1 MRTYVRNSAAVI
13 AMLIIVNAHVEP
25 LEIRRNKTIESSKLN
40 EFETNYL
47 QNETENSI
55 EVGK

>member
-1 MRTYVRNSAAVI
+1 
-13 AMLIIVNAHVEP
+13 MLIIVNAHVEP
-25 LEIRRNKTIESSKLN
+25 LEIQRNKTIESSKLN

>member
-1 MRTYVRNSAAVI
+1 
-13 AMLIIVNAHVEP
+13 MLIIVNAHVEP

-55 EVGK
+55 EVGE